1 MTLAPITAGQ
11 LSNRITELEYAQ
23 SNREEGAKQ
32 VKKEETTIS
41 GMNAI
46 VFSSNLDEAK
56 NGPDQ
61 TAVYLGSGEYAAILK
76 YEDHYVGD
84 WDGLKIEVKT
94 TERFD
99 DIYTVMEDKL
109 IQTVLKGI
117 KFQEGIEY
125 EEVTAKGIS
134 VKLPTRWQGREY
146 AEFFVNGKIHCA
158 YDGNLNIQIIHFPD
172 AKKIAE
178 NKADGEIK
186 ETDV

>member
-23 SNREEGAKQ
+23 NAREGGAKQ
-32 VKKEETTIS
+32 VKTEETTIS

-76 YEDHYVGD
+76 YEDHYVGN

-109 IQTVLKGI
+109 IQTVMKGI

-125 EEVTAKGIS
+125 EEVTA
-134 VKLPTRWQGREY
+134 
-146 AEFFVNGKIHCA
+146 
-158 YDGNLNIQIIHFPD
+158 
-172 AKKIAE
+172 
-178 NKADGEIK
+178 
-186 ETDV
+186 

>member
-1 MTLAPITAGQ
+1 
-11 LSNRITELEYAQ
+11 
-23 SNREEGAKQ
+23 
-32 VKKEETTIS
+32 
-41 GMNAI
+41 MNAI

-76 YEDHYVGD
+76 YEDHYVGN

-94 TERFD
+94 AERFD
-99 DIYTVMEDKL
+99 DIYTVMENKL

-134 VKLPTRWQGREY
+134 VKLPTRWQGKEY
-146 AEFFVNGKIHCA
+146 ACLL
-158 YDGNLNIQIIHFPD
+158 YTSD
-172 AKKIAE
+172 A
-178 NKADGEIK
+178 ADEG
-186 ETDV
+186 